1 MDPIV
6 IRKKEELDNGWKFI
20 VEVGT
25 NEETIIGFGVKIDN
39 DYWEQLTLGK
49 FPPERLL
56 TESFR
61 YLLLKD
67 SKNSV
72 VRDLGHEFNLRSIQP
87 IFYSYER
94 RMKRALFGT
103 EYPER

>member
-6 IRKKEELDNGWKFI
+6 IYKKEELDNGWKFI

-25 NEETIIGFGVKIDN
+25 HEETIIGFGVKIDK
-39 DYWEQLTLGK
+39 DYWQELTLEK

-56 TESFR
+56 KESFR
-61 YLLLKD
+61 YLLLKE
-67 SKNSV
+67 SKNFIATE
-72 VRDLGHEFNLRSIQP
+72 LGHEFNLRSIQP

-94 RMKRALFGT
+94 RMKRALFKT